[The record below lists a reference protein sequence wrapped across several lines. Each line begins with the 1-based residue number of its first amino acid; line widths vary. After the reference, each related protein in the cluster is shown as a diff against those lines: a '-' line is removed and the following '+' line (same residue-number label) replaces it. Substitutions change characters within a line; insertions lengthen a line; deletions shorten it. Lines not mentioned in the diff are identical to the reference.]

1 MSYSL
6 TLTDDNTTY
15 TWTVLDIPIVDDYI
29 EGAGDVTTLDGNMY
43 TDYLYLKKNYKLSW
57 AIMEAVDYAQLK
69 GFYERQFTLA
79 KYPLMTISE
88 AGLTNVPVR
97 LSLTDGGVVDNCQR
111 RQNVKISMRESVQL

>member
-29 EGAGDVTTLDGNMY
+29 EGDGDVTTLDGNMY

-69 GFYERQFTLA
+69 GFYERQFTLS